1 MTVADVLTPAFLRGW
16 PLPERT
22 GSKDERGGVLV
33 VGGAAAT
40 PGAAMLTGLAA
51 LRAGAGRLTLAVAAS
66 VAGTVAVAVPESG
79 VLALPESGGRLT
91 GELPADAED
100 ELERTDAVVV
110 GPGLDDPDSATA
122 LVEAV
127 AAALDTTTPVLL
139 DAFALGVLPHVSRDA
154 RERLR
159 GRLVLT
165 PNHAE
170 AVRLLEG
177 DEGSQDGPDDEAGED
192 GTAATAHRI
201 ARRYGAV
208 VALSGV
214 VAEPQGRTWT
224 SAGGASGLGTSGSGD
239 VLAGAVGGL
248 LAGRAPLDQAAC
260 WGVALHTTAGD
271 RLAAAVGPLGFL
283 ARELVDEIPK
293 VLVELRTR

>member
-1 MTVADVLTPAFLRGW
+1 MADVLTPAFLRGW

-91 GELPADAED
+91 GELPADAAD
-100 ELERTDAVVV
+100 ELERTDAVVL

-127 AAALDTTTPVLL
+127 AAALDPTTPVLL

-170 AVRLLEG
+170 AERLLEG
-177 DEGSQDGPDDEAGED
+177 DEGSQDGPEDEAGDGED
-192 GTAATAHRI
+192 STAATAHRI
-201 ARRYGAV
+201 ARRYDAV

-214 VAEPQGRTWT
+214 VAEPQGRIWT

-248 LAGRAPLDQAAC
+248 LAGRVPLDQAAC

>member
-1 MTVADVLTPAFLRGW
+1 MGAEVLTPAFLRDW

-66 VAGTVAVAVPESG
+66 VAGAVAVAVPESG
-79 VLALPESGGRLT
+79 VLALPESDGQPT
-91 GELPADAED
+91 GELPARAD
-100 ELERTDAVVV
+100 EELGRTDAVVV
-110 GPGLDDPDSATA
+110 GPGLGDPASATA
-122 LVEAV
+122 VVEAV
-127 AAALDTTTPVLL
+127 AAALDPTTPVLL
-139 DAFALGVLPHVSRDA
+139 DAFALGVLPHVSEAA

-170 AVRLLEG
+170 AERLLEG
-177 DEGSQDGPDDEAGED
+177 DAAEDDEDDDGGED

-248 LAGRAPLDQAAC
+248 LAGRVPLDQAAC

>member
-1 MTVADVLTPAFLRGW
+1 MPTSALGLISVPSCAF
-16 PLPERT
+16 
-22 GSKDERGGVLV
+22 
-33 VGGAAAT
+33 AAKS
-40 PGAAMLTGLAA
+40 
-51 LRAGAGRLTLAVAAS
+51 GAGLPTAS
-66 VAGTVAVAVPESG
+66 SPVLPFVAVSP
-79 VLALPESGGRLT
+79 
-91 GELPADAED
+91 
-100 ELERTDAVVV
+100 
-110 GPGLDDPDSATA
+110 PDA

-127 AAALDTTTPVLL
+127 AAALDPTTPVLL
-139 DAFALGVLPHVSRDA
+139 DAFALGVLPHVSPDA

-170 AVRLLEG
+170 AERLLEG
-177 DEGSQDGPDDEAGED
+177 DEGSDDDGPQDDEAGDGED
-192 GTAATAHRI
+192 RTIERAHRI

-248 LAGRAPLDQAAC
+248 LAGRVPLDQAAC